1 MKKATR
7 FFFTACLF
15 FIITMPFR
23 KLFGLTGLTEVRPAG
38 ALPPAFGLLFGTP
51 GALGCAVGNLAA
63 DIISG
68 YPLKVCGYG
77 FAAQFLY
84 GWLPCLMW
92 YGIGKHK
99 DLDIRLNSV
108 RHIIKYIGIIFT
120 DALFMAVALGV
131 MLEGLGLGRFLSQDT
146 LLLFLNN
153 LMFSMVLGIPILI
166 LGNMAGKQGKKQALT
181 LNVRFV
187 LIFLVLSVIS
197 ALFMGISSYWEM
209 YHYVKDAVQLW
220 NRVCIR
226 VSADFFLLCGLSI
239 VFLWYLERN
248 ITVPIEKLAGIAR
261 DYADMEKPEQIKTE
275 AMEKCGRLGGL
286 PGETGY
292 LASAFLK
299 MMQDVE
305 HYIDDITLITAEKE
319 RIRTELMVAS
329 RMQTDMLP
337 DAGKV
342 LADRRDFDLCARM
355 RPAKEVGGDFY
366 DFFLL
371 DEDRLAFLVADVSGK
386 GVPAALFMVVAK
398 TLLKNRTG
406 NTASAAEAFTD
417 ANEGLC
423 RDNKNNMFV
432 TAWMGILTISTGR
445 LVYVNA
451 GHTRP
456 LLKKKDG
463 SYVYLKEQGGFV
475 LAGME
480 DTQYT
485 QRELYLSPGDMLFL
499 YTDGVTEANDEEG
512 RLYGE
517 ERLLCALNKNPEL
530 APGKVLSAIQSDI
543 EAFQGNA
550 EQFDDIT
557 MLSFRYSGN
566 GYRTKTG
573 VPDMTYIWGFNNFV
587 EEILEEASF
596 SRKSSA
602 KLRMAMDEIFSN
614 ICYYSGAKEV
624 TVGCRVVNG
633 EASLYFEDDG
643 IPYDPLQRPDPDV
656 SELLED
662 RKEGGLG
669 IYLVKKR
676 MDDVRYEYVNGKNR
690 LTILKR

>member
-1 MKKATR
+1 MKKAAR

-15 FIITMPFR
+15 FVITMPFR

-38 ALPPAFGLLFGTP
+38 ALPPAFGLLFGTQ
-51 GALGCAVGNLAA
+51 GALGCAAGNLAA
-63 DIISG
+63 DILSG
-68 YPLKVCGYG
+68 YPLKICGYG
-77 FAAQFLY
+77 FVAQFLY

-92 YGIGKHK
+92 YGMGKHK

-108 RHIIKYIGIIFT
+108 RHIIKYIGIVFT
-120 DALFMAVALGV
+120 DALFMAVVLGV
-131 MLEGLGLGRFLSQDT
+131 MLESLGLGRFLSQDT

-153 LMFSMVLGIPILI
+153 LMFSMILGIPILI
-166 LGNMAGKQGKKQALT
+166 LGNIAGKQGKKQAIT

-187 LIFLVLSVIS
+187 LIFLILSVVS

-209 YHYVKDAVQLW
+209 YHYVGDAVQLW

-226 VSADFFLLCGLSI
+226 VSVDFFLLCGLSI

-248 ITVPIEKLAGIAR
+248 ITIPIERLAGIAR
-261 DYADMEKPEQIKTE
+261 DYADMDKSEQVKAE
-275 AMEKCGRLGGL
+275 AMDKCSKLCSL

-292 LASAFLK
+292 LAGAFLK

-305 HYIDDITLITAEKE
+305 HYISDITLITAEKE
-319 RIRTELMVAS
+319 RIRTELQVAS

-342 LADRRDFDLCARM
+342 LSGRWEFDLCAKM
-355 RPAKEVGGDFY
+355 TPAKEVGGDFY

-406 NTASAAEAFTD
+406 STASAAEAFTD
-417 ANEGLC
+417 TNEGLC

-432 TAWMGILTISTGR
+432 TAWMGILTISTGK

-456 LLKKKDG
+456 LLKKTDG
-463 SYVYLKEQGGFV
+463 SYEYLKEQGGFV

-485 QRELYLSPGDMLFL
+485 QRELYLNPGEMIFL
-499 YTDGVTEANDEEG
+499 YTDGVTEANDEKG

-517 ERLLCALNKNPEL
+517 DRLLCALNKNPEL
-530 APGKVLSAIQSDI
+530 TPKEVLSAIRSDI
-543 EAFQGNA
+543 EVFQGSA

-557 MLSFRYSGN
+557 MLAFRYNGN

-573 VPDMTYIWGFNNFV
+573 IPDMMYIWGFNHFV
-587 EEILEEASF
+587 EEILTEASF

-624 TVGCRVVNG
+624 TVGCKVIKG

-643 IPYDPLQRPDPDV
+643 FPYDPLQRPDPDV

-690 LTILKR
+690 LTIVKR